1 MSTNKYYTTNVK
13 LACLSKPKFTKSQYQ
28 FSNDVINS
36 CFLEVTKNLYSYT
49 SLNKQL
55 SIADN

>member
-1 MSTNKYYTTNVK
+1 MSTNKYYTTSVK
-13 LACLSKPKFTKSQYQ
+13 LACLSQTKFSKSKLQ

-36 CFLEVTKNLYSYT
+36 CFLDVTKNLYSYT

-55 SIADN
+55 SVINN